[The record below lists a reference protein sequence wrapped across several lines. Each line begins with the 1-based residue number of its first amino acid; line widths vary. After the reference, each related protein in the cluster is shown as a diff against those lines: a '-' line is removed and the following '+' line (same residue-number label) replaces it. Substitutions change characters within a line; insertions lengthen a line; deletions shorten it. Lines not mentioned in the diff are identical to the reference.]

1 MNIVYN
7 NKDTTCKFCMI
18 ATGDVFSSNDVLYMR
33 IQKVKSVH
41 DGILYNAATLQ
52 SGLLATFEEDDYVV
66 PVEANLV
73 LV

>member
-1 MNIVYN
+1 
-7 NKDTTCKFCMI
+7 
-18 ATGDVFSSNDVLYMR
+18 MR